1 MIIENNKPHVLIVED
16 DLSNSELFVY
26 AFKDRFSLC
35 TAESAEKAM
44 VCLDNHH
51 IDLILM
57 DLALIGD
64 MDGLALT
71 SLIRKNEKWK
81 DLPIIAITAHV
92 MKYDEIRAINAGCT
106 EFVSKPVR
114 IKNLINIMEKY
125 INKANP

>member
-1 MIIENNKPHVLIVED
+1 
-16 DLSNSELFVY
+16 
-26 AFKDRFSLC
+26 
-35 TAESAEKAM
+35 
-44 VCLDNHH
+44 
-51 IDLILM
+51 M

>member
-26 AFKDRFSLC
+26 GFKERYSLC
-35 TAESAEKAM
+35 TAESAEKAK

-71 SLIRKNEKWK
+71 RHIRKNEKWK

-106 EFVSKPVR
+106 EFVSKPIR
-114 IKNLINIMEKY
+114 IKHLIKIMEKH
-125 INKANP
+125 IGTDSP